1 MAEAAPGVGRIFL
14 LSPANCGGRRATQIL
29 SPRAQF
35 ALAAELRSERGAA
48 LGDLFTFISG
58 LYFRGKLTYA
68 RRFAVPPDRENPVVG
83 CGVHIITPNAGL
95 RGPDTLVT
103 EHALRGFADGDIDL
117 ANAAY
122 RQPLERAARALLEEI
137 GPDCEVVLLG
147 SIASPKYVDVLIEI
161 FHDRLRFPM
170 DFVGRGDMSR
180 GGLLLR
186 KAREGVELD
195 YAPVAGAVVRGKRP
209 PKLGPLDQERGK
221 PASGKTMKCAA
232 HP

>member
-1 MAEAAPGVGRIFL
+1 MSGLDAVATGPRASRIFL
-14 LSPANCGGRRATQIL
+14 LSPANCGGQRAKQIM

-35 ALAAELRSERGAA
+35 ALAAELRSDRGAA

-68 RRFAVPPDRENPVVG
+68 RRFAAPPDRDNAIVG

-95 RGPDTLVT
+95 RGPETLVT
-103 EHALRGFADGDIDL
+103 EAALRAFADGDIDL
-117 ANAAY
+117 ANAGY

-147 SIASPKYVDVLIEI
+147 SIASPKYVDVLLDI
-161 FHDRLRFPM
+161 FHDRLRFPV

-186 KAREGVELD
+186 KSREGVELD
-195 YAPVAGAVVRGKRP
+195 YAPIAGAVVHGKRP
-209 PKLGPLDQERGK
+209 PKLGPLENGRGK
-221 PASGKTMKCAA
+221 AVKWAA